1 MKTLIYLGLLL
12 VSFTA
17 FSQQKA
23 IEMTNVRTAEVK
35 VFEENQRVKVRTLDE
50 KKLIGNLK
58 ITDSLSFTVDNHSV
72 KIDSLKSMKK
82 QPKSLATAK
91 TVVLVTG
98 LAIVGASLIAAS
110 GGSDSAFLLFTIGSG
125 VTISAGLLEGLNAN
139 NSNNKWTFKIID
151 TSLKGEQA
159 KQKEQQKKEKTNP

>member
-1 MKTLIYLGLLL
+1 MKNLIYVVLFL

-23 IEMTNVRTAEVK
+23 IEITNIKTGQVK
-35 VFEENQRVKVRTLDE
+35 YFEENQRVKIRTLAE

-58 ITDSLSFTVDNHSV
+58 ITDSLSFTVNNISV
-72 KIDSLKSMKK
+72 KMDSLKSIKR
-82 QPKSLATAK
+82 QPKILATVK

-98 LAIVGASLIAAS
+98 LAIAGASLVAAS

-125 VTISAGLLEGLNAN
+125 VTIGAGLLEGINAN
-139 NSNNKWTFKIID
+139 YSNNKWAFKI
-151 TSLKGEQA
+151 
-159 KQKEQQKKEKTNP
+159 KEK